1 MEHPIDQ
8 LGGTSA
14 VAGLVGVASATVS
27 GWRRDG
33 IPIKRCVTL
42 EQKTGVMRWALR
54 PGDWWEIWPEL
65 MARPDAPAM
74 DVCMPASSEP
84 ANEDEG
90 AAR

>member
-1 MEHPIDQ
+1 M
-8 LGGTSA
+8 
-14 VAGLVGVASATVS
+14 
-27 GWRRDG
+27 
-33 IPIKRCVTL
+33 TL